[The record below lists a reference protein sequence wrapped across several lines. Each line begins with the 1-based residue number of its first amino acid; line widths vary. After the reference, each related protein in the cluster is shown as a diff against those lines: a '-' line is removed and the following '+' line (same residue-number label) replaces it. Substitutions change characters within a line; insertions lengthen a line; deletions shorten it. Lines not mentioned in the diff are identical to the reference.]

1 MTLVG
6 DEVGAFWLM
15 AGPNFAAESCFW
27 VETKTK
33 QPTER
38 TAIGSSLRADN
49 GNFMDIPLE
58 FSSRLKGVC
67 FFASGLATP
76 QIRVESN

>member
-15 AGPNFAAESCFW
+15 AGPNFVAESCFW

-33 QPTER
+33 QPTAR
-38 TAIGSSLRADN
+38 TANGSSLRADN
-49 GNFMDIPLE
+49 GNFMDIRLK
-58 FSSRLKGVC
+58 FGARLKGAC
-67 FFASGLATP
+67 IFACGLATP
-76 QIRVESN
+76 